1 VIFLFLLF
9 IISTIAASFFS
20 FIHFEFFTDYQSV
33 EDLNW
38 IALVGQNIRLSLFVN
53 LSIFATLYYLASSK
67 LKKGIS
73 VFMVFGLIW
82 LVVFLYLLNS
92 LTGHITFAFL
102 ILFSSFFIFRKNK
115 KLVLILASSILVT
128 GVTFS
133 AYIANLVNEFYK
145 VEAIDFD
152 KLEDKTRNGN
162 LYYHDIK
169 SKRIENGHYVDIYI
183 SPKELKKEWPKVSE
197 YDIKG
202 EDNKGQEIYQTL
214 LRYLSSKG
222 LRKDSSD
229 FQKLTKNDIAYIENG
244 CSNYKYTKKYSLEA
258 RIYNILWQLNTYEQT
273 GNATAQSVS
282 QRIEFLKIAKKMI
295 VDNFWFGVEP
305 GDVMSDFSKELKMV
319 NSKLDEKYHNRVHN
333 QYLVK
338 FIAIGVFG
346 FLAFMYFTFYPF
358 FKFKAWNDYLFSIFY
373 LIILLSYF
381 TDNTLETQL

>member
-1 VIFLFLLF
+1 LRI
-9 IISTIAASFFS
+9 
-20 FIHFEFFTDYQSV
+20 
-33 EDLNW
+33 LNW

-169 SKRIENGHYVDIYI
+169 SKRIENGHYVIKIIRFI
-183 SPKELKKEWPKVSE
+183 S
-197 YDIKG
+197 I
-202 EDNKGQEIYQTL
+202 
-214 LRYLSSKG
+214 
-222 LRKDSSD
+222 
-229 FQKLTKNDIAYIENG
+229 
-244 CSNYKYTKKYSLEA
+244 
-258 RIYNILWQLNTYEQT
+258 
-273 GNATAQSVS
+273 
-282 QRIEFLKIAKKMI
+282 
-295 VDNFWFGVEP
+295 
-305 GDVMSDFSKELKMV
+305 
-319 NSKLDEKYHNRVHN
+319 
-333 QYLVK
+333 
-338 FIAIGVFG
+338 
-346 FLAFMYFTFYPF
+346 
-358 FKFKAWNDYLFSIFY
+358 
-373 LIILLSYF
+373 
-381 TDNTLETQL
+381 